1 LNIDDVRQRQ
11 TKVIS
16 TKVSIAQYNRFNIL
30 AEYLYKIGLIQGH
43 TPSALLRAS
52 IEHLLL
58 EYQDK
63 LDEYCENSTMNSSL
77 PTPTPPLPTLSSHE
91 PREHLESDNE
101 ENFTGELIL
110 EGIQSK
116 YENNNDY
123 HYDIDKEP
131 EIQEQTEAIQMLPSV
146 SDELEDK
153 IDELAKNIMNHID
166 TFDKIYEIAKKEDFP
181 IDEIIEDKERLRE
194 FLRI

>member
-1 LNIDDVRQRQ
+1 M
-11 TKVIS
+11 
-16 TKVSIAQYNRFNIL
+16 

-91 PREHLESDNE
+91 PREQLESDNE

-146 SDELEDK
+146 SDELEEK